1 MRRGADERVA
11 IVMVDYN
18 QGHFFERTLGLL
30 REQTRRPDRILVV
43 DNASSDGSP
52 DAIEARFTE
61 VEVLRLGR
69 NAGFA
74 RANNAGVRA
83 AEDCGWVALL
93 NADAYPAPRWL
104 EGLLD
109 AARRRPEFASFSSRM
124 MQADEPELLDG
135 AGDLYHV
142 SGLAWR
148 RDHGRGL
155 TETQDALEEE
165 EVFAACGGAAM
176 YRRDAYVANGGF
188 DEEFF
193 AYFEDTDL
201 GFRLR
206 LDGQRCLY
214 VPGSVVH
221 HVGSATTGAGSD
233 FTVYHQ
239 QRNMVWTWVKNMPW
253 PLALLYLPQHVLA
266 NAWTALAWARRDRG
280 AVVLRAKRDA
290 MLGLPRVLRQRRQV
304 QARRRVGALALRR
317 AMAVG
322 AAPTRLPALL
332 DRVTRR

>member
-1 MRRGADERVA
+1 
-11 IVMVDYN
+11 MVDYN
-18 QGHFFERTLGLL
+18 QGSFFERTLGLL
-30 REQTRRPDRILVV
+30 RDQTRRPDRVVVV
-43 DNASSDGSP
+43 DNASTDGSP
-52 DAIEARFTE
+52 EEIEERHPE
-61 VEVLRLGR
+61 VEVIRLGR

-83 AEDCGWVALL
+83 AADCGWVVLL
-93 NADAYPAPRWL
+93 NADAYPEPRWL
-104 EGLLD
+104 EELLD
-109 AARRRPEFASFSSRM
+109 AARRRPECASFASRM
-124 MQADEPELLDG
+124 MQADEPKLLDG

-148 RDHGRGL
+148 RDHGRAL
-155 TETQDALEEE
+155 AETHEALEEE

-176 YRRDAYVANGGF
+176 YRRDAYVATGGF
-188 DEEFF
+188 DEDFF

-221 HVGSATTGAGSD
+221 HVGSATTGAESD

-253 PLALLYLPQHVLA
+253 PLALLYLPQHLLA
-266 NAWTALAWARRDRG
+266 NAWTALSWARRDRG
-280 AVVLRAKRDA
+280 AVALRAKRDA
-290 MLGLPRVLRQRRQV
+290 IRGLPRVWRQRRQV

-322 AAPTRLPALL
+322 AAPTRLPVLL
-332 DRVTRR
+332 ERERRR